1 MTEYSEV
8 DAVSEREHERRS
20 SVRASSLLPCA
31 FRKIDDEEVPAVEAR
46 ILDQAVV
53 EGDTSFDE
61 QSLWDERNDEL
72 SREAALVLNEIRALR
87 RKMTELHRT
96 VERGGDSEMAS
107 RWITINDRG
116 FHAAEDDDGFDYE
129 EGDLLEVKLQIPG
142 VYTREILAVGEVI
155 RVDEEEQEDSDP
167 GIAVEFRSISKIH
180 EKAIMRYALLR
191 ERHLA
196 RTDRFSGEF

>member
-1 MTEYSEV
+1 MTDHPEV
-8 DAVSEREHERRS
+8 EAVASDQRERRS
-20 SVRASSLLPCA
+20 SVRASSLLPSA
-31 FRKIDDEEVPAVEAR
+31 FRRIDEEEVPAVEAR

-53 EGDTSFDE
+53 EGDSAFDD
-61 QSLWDERNDEL
+61 QSMWDERSDEL
-72 SREAALVLNEIRALR
+72 SRELVLVLNEIRALR

-96 VERGGDSEMAS
+96 VERGSHDEMTA

-116 FHAAEDDDGFDYE
+116 FHAAEGDESFEYG
-129 EGDLLEVKLQIPG
+129 EGDLLEVQLEIPG
-142 VYTREILAVGEVI
+142 VYTKKVLAVGEVI
-155 RVDEEEQEDSDP
+155 RVDEEGDEGREP

-196 RTDRFSGEF
+196 RTDRFSDDL